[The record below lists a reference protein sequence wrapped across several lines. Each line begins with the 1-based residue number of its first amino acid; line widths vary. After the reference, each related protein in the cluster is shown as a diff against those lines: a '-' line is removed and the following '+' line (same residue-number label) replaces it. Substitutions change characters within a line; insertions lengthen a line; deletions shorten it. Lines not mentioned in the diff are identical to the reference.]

1 MVNFYIYYI
10 IRGKKR
16 VSWLMNN
23 FRNDYSD
30 FGSKEIYQEIEKL
43 FDKKVSGYGTDE
55 ISNEARD
62 LILRE
67 IGRDA
72 DIEFVSGGTATNILA
87 TTFGL
92 RPYEAVLSASTGH
105 ITHHETGSIEA
116 TGHKVVTLKTYDGK
130 LKADEI
136 RNFIDDQPGEIDVK
150 IKVVYISQTTEVG
163 TVYSIDEIK
172 EIYEVCQEKDLYLYI
187 DGARIAHAMA
197 ANSSNLSDYAKYSN
211 IFSIGGTKNGAIF
224 GEALVILD
232 ENLKKDFRYY
242 LKQRGAM
249 MAKSFL
255 IGLSFKVLFQDG
267 LYYENAKRAYDMS
280 RLLVDGL
287 KDLGKDPVFGE
298 SNQVFIKSSP
308 EEIEKLEKENIFEI
322 EDKMESII
330 RLVTNYRTSEE
341 EVRGFLNSINN

>member
-1 MVNFYIYYI
+1 
-10 IRGKKR
+10 
-16 VSWLMNN
+16 MNN

-30 FGSKEIYQEIEKL
+30 FGSKEIYQEINNI
-43 FDKKVSGYGTDE
+43 FDKKISGYGTDE
-55 ISNEARD
+55 ISNEARN
-62 LILRE
+62 LILKE
-67 IGRDA
+67 LGRDA

-92 RPYEAVLSASTGH
+92 RPYEAVLSASSGH

-116 TGHKVVTLKTYDGK
+116 TGHKVVTIETSDGK
-130 LKADEI
+130 LRASDIKDFVENQA
-136 RNFIDDQPGEIDVK
+136 GEIDVK
-150 IKVVYISQTTEVG
+150 IKVIYISQTTEVG
-163 TVYSIDEIK
+163 TVYSIDEIR
-172 EIYEVCQEKDLYLYI
+172 EIYEVCKEKDLYLYI
-187 DGARIAHAMA
+187 DGARIAHSMA
-197 ANSSNLSDYAKYSN
+197 ANGSKLSDYAKYSH

-242 LKQRGAM
+242 LKQRGGM

-267 LYYENAKRAYDMS
+267 LYYENAKRAYEMS

-287 KDLGKDPVFGE
+287 NKIGRKALFGE
-298 SNQVFIKSSP
+298 SNQVFIKSNP
-308 EEIEKLEKENIFEI
+308 EEIEKLQKENIFEI
-322 EDKMESII
+322 ENKKESII

-341 EVRGFLNSINN
+341 EVRGFLKSINN

>member
-1 MVNFYIYYI
+1 
-10 IRGKKR
+10 
-16 VSWLMNN
+16 MNN
-23 FRNDYSD
+23 FRNDYND
-30 FGSKEIYQEIEKL
+30 FGSREIYDEINNIFEEKI
-43 FDKKVSGYGTDE
+43 SGYGLDE
-55 ISNEARD
+55 ISNSARE
-62 LILRE
+62 LILKE
-67 IGRDA
+67 IDRDA

-92 RPYEAVLSASTGH
+92 RSYEAVLSASTGH

-116 TGHKVVTLKTYDGK
+116 TGHKVVTIKTSDGK
-130 LKADEI
+130 LRARDIKDLVENQA
-136 RNFIDDQPGEIDVK
+136 GEVDVK

-163 TVYSIDEIK
+163 TVYSLDEIR
-172 EIYEVCQEKDLYLYI
+172 EIYELCTEKDLYLYI

-197 ANSSNLSDYAKYSN
+197 SNNTKLSDYAKYSH

-267 LYYENAKRAYDMS
+267 LYYKNAKRAYEMS

-287 KDLGKDPVFGE
+287 KEMNRDPLFGE
-298 SNQVFIKSSP
+298 SNQVFIKSNP
-308 EEIEKLEKENIFEI
+308 EEIEKLKKENIFEI
-322 EDKMESII
+322 DNEEESII

-341 EVRGFLNSINN
+341 DVRGFLKSIK

>member
-1 MVNFYIYYI
+1 
-10 IRGKKR
+10 
-16 VSWLMNN
+16 MNN
-23 FRNDYSD
+23 FRNDYND
-30 FGSKEIYQEIEKL
+30 FGSREIYDEINNIFDEKI
-43 FDKKVSGYGTDE
+43 SGYGLDE
-55 ISNEARD
+55 ISNSARK

-67 IGRDA
+67 IDRDA
-72 DIEFVSGGTATNILA
+72 DIEFISGGTATNILA
-87 TTFGL
+87 TTFAL

-116 TGHKVVTLKTYDGK
+116 TGHKVVTIKTSDGK
-130 LKADEI
+130 LRARDIKDLVENQA
-136 RNFIDDQPGEIDVK
+136 GEVDVK

-163 TVYSIDEIK
+163 TVYSLDEIR
-172 EIYEVCQEKDLYLYI
+172 EIYELCTEEGLYLYI

-197 ANSSNLSDYAKYSN
+197 SNNTKLSDYAKYSH

-255 IGLSFKVLFQDG
+255 IGLSFKVLFQNG
-267 LYYENAKRAYDMS
+267 LYYKNAKRAYDMS

-287 KDLGKDPVFGE
+287 KEMNREPLFGE
-298 SNQVFIKSSP
+298 SNQIFIKSNP
-308 EEIEKLEKENIFEI
+308 EEIERLKKENIFEI
-322 EDKMESII
+322 DNEKESII

-341 EVRGFLNSINN
+341 DVRGFLKSIK

>member
-1 MVNFYIYYI
+1 
-10 IRGKKR
+10 
-16 VSWLMNN
+16 MNN

-30 FGSKEIYQEIEKL
+30 FGSKEIYQEINNI
-43 FDKKVSGYGTDE
+43 FDKKISGYGTDE

-62 LILRE
+62 LILKE
-67 IGRDA
+67 LERDA

-92 RPYEAVLSASTGH
+92 RPYEAVLSASSGH

-116 TGHKVVTLKTYDGK
+116 TGHKVVTIGTSDGK
-130 LKADEI
+130 LRASDIKDFVENQA
-136 RNFIDDQPGEIDVK
+136 GEIDVK
-150 IKVVYISQTTEVG
+150 IKVIYISQTTEVG
-163 TVYSIDEIK
+163 TVYSMDEIR

-187 DGARIAHAMA
+187 DGARISHAMA
-197 ANSSNLSDYAKYSN
+197 ANSSKLSDYAKYCH

-242 LKQRGAM
+242 LKQRGGM

-267 LYYENAKRAYDMS
+267 LYYENAKIAYEMS

-287 KDLGKDPVFGE
+287 KEIGRKALFGE
-298 SNQVFIKSSP
+298 SNQVFIKSNP
-308 EEIEKLEKENIFEI
+308 EEIEKLQKENIFEI
-322 EDKMESII
+322 ENKKESII

-341 EVRGFLNSINN
+341 EARGFLKSINN

>member
-1 MVNFYIYYI
+1 
-10 IRGKKR
+10 
-16 VSWLMNN
+16 MNN
-23 FRNDYSD
+23 FRNDYND
-30 FGSKEIYQEIEKL
+30 FGSREIYEEINNIFDEKI
-43 FDKKVSGYGTDE
+43 SGYGLDE
-55 ISNEARD
+55 ISNSARK

-67 IGRDA
+67 IDRDA
-72 DIEFVSGGTATNILA
+72 DIEFISGGTATNILA
-87 TTFGL
+87 TTFAL

-116 TGHKVVTLKTYDGK
+116 TGHKVVTIKTSDGK
-130 LKADEI
+130 LRARDIKDLVENQA
-136 RNFIDDQPGEIDVK
+136 GEVDVK

-163 TVYSIDEIK
+163 TVYSLDEIR
-172 EIYEVCQEKDLYLYI
+172 EIYEVCSEKDLYLYI

-197 ANSSNLSDYAKYSN
+197 SNNTKLSDYAKYSH

-267 LYYENAKRAYDMS
+267 LYYKNAKRAYEMS

-287 KDLGKDPVFGE
+287 KEINRDPLFGE
-298 SNQVFIKSSP
+298 SNQIFIKSNP
-308 EEIEKLEKENIFEI
+308 EEIEKLKKENIFEI
-322 EDKMESII
+322 DNEKESII

-341 EVRGFLNSINN
+341 DVRGFLKSIK

>member
-1 MVNFYIYYI
+1 
-10 IRGKKR
+10 
-16 VSWLMNN
+16 MNN

-30 FGSKEIYQEIEKL
+30 FGSKEIYQEIEKI
-43 FDKKVSGYGTDE
+43 FNKKISGYGTDE
-55 ISNEARD
+55 ICNLARD
-62 LILRE
+62 LILKE
-67 IGRDA
+67 LDSDA

-92 RPYEAVLSASTGH
+92 RPYEAVLSASSGH

-116 TGHKVVTLKTYDGK
+116 TGHKVVTIKTSDGK
-130 LKADEI
+130 LKASEI
-136 RNFIDDQPGEIDVK
+136 KDFVENQAGEIDVK
-150 IKVVYISQTTEVG
+150 IKVIYISQTTEVG
-163 TVYSIDEIK
+163 TVYSIDEIR
-172 EIYEVCQEKDLYLYI
+172 EIYEVCKEKDLYLYI

-197 ANSSNLSDYAKYSN
+197 ANGSKLSDYAKYSH

-232 ENLKKDFRYY
+232 EKLKKDFRYY

-267 LYYENAKRAYDMS
+267 LYYENAKVAYEMS
-280 RLLVDGL
+280 KLLVDGL
-287 KDLGKDPVFGE
+287 NDLGREPVFGE
-298 SNQVFIKSSP
+298 SNQVFIKSNP
-308 EEIEKLEKENIFEI
+308 EEIEKLQKENIFEI
-322 EDKMESII
+322 ENKKESII

>member
-1 MVNFYIYYI
+1 
-10 IRGKKR
+10 
-16 VSWLMNN
+16 MNN
-23 FRNDYSD
+23 FRNDYND
-30 FGSKEIYQEIEKL
+30 FGSREIYEEINNIFDEKI
-43 FDKKVSGYGTDE
+43 SGYGLDE
-55 ISNEARD
+55 ISNSARE

-67 IGRDA
+67 IDRDA
-72 DIEFVSGGTATNILA
+72 DIEFISGGTATNILA
-87 TTFGL
+87 TTFAL

-116 TGHKVVTLKTYDGK
+116 TGHKVVTIKTSDGK
-130 LKADEI
+130 LRARDIKDLVENQA
-136 RNFIDDQPGEIDVK
+136 GEVDVK

-163 TVYSIDEIK
+163 TVYSLDEIR
-172 EIYEVCQEKDLYLYI
+172 EIYELCTEEGLYLYI

-197 ANSSNLSDYAKYSN
+197 SNNTKLSDYAKYSH

-267 LYYENAKRAYDMS
+267 LYYKNAKRAYDMS
-280 RLLVDGL
+280 RLLVDDL
-287 KDLGKDPVFGE
+287 KEMNREPLFGE
-298 SNQVFIKSSP
+298 SNQIFIKSNP
-308 EEIEKLEKENIFEI
+308 EEIERLKKENIFEI
-322 EDKMESII
+322 DNEKESII

-341 EVRGFLNSINN
+341 DVRGFLNSLKN

>member
-1 MVNFYIYYI
+1 
-10 IRGKKR
+10 
-16 VSWLMNN
+16 MNN

-30 FGSKEIYQEIEKL
+30 FGSKEIYQEINNI
-43 FDKKVSGYGTDE
+43 FDKKISGYGTDE

-62 LILRE
+62 LILKE
-67 IGRDA
+67 LERDA

-92 RPYEAVLSASTGH
+92 RPYEAVLSASSGH

-116 TGHKVVTLKTYDGK
+116 TGHKVVTIETSDGK
-130 LKADEI
+130 LRASDIKDFVENQA
-136 RNFIDDQPGEIDVK
+136 GEIDVK
-150 IKVVYISQTTEVG
+150 IKVIYISQTTEVG
-163 TVYSIDEIK
+163 TVYSMDEIR

-187 DGARIAHAMA
+187 DGARISHAMA
-197 ANSSNLSDYAKYSN
+197 ANSSKLSDYAKYCH

-242 LKQRGAM
+242 LKQRGGM

-267 LYYENAKRAYDMS
+267 LYYENAKRAYEMS

-287 KDLGKDPVFGE
+287 KEIGRKSLFGE
-298 SNQVFIKSSP
+298 SNQVFIKSNP
-308 EEIEKLEKENIFEI
+308 EEIEKLQKENIFEI
-322 EDKMESII
+322 ENKKESII

-341 EVRGFLNSINN
+341 EVRGFLKSINN

>member
-1 MVNFYIYYI
+1 M
-10 IRGKKR
+10 
-16 VSWLMNN
+16 
-23 FRNDYSD
+23 
-30 FGSKEIYQEIEKL
+30 
-43 FDKKVSGYGTDE
+43 
-55 ISNEARD
+55 
-62 LILRE
+62 
-67 IGRDA
+67 
-72 DIEFVSGGTATNILA
+72 A

-116 TGHKVVTLKTYDGK
+116 TGHKVVTIKTSDGK
-130 LKADEI
+130 LRARDIKDLVENQA
-136 RNFIDDQPGEIDVK
+136 GEVDVR

-163 TVYSIDEIK
+163 TVYSLDEIR
-172 EIYEVCQEKDLYLYI
+172 EIYEVCTEKDLYLYI

-197 ANSSNLSDYAKYSN
+197 ANNTKLSDYAKYSH

-242 LKQRGAM
+242 LKQRGGM

-255 IGLSFKVLFQDG
+255 IGLSFKVLLEDG
-267 LYYENAKRAYDMS
+267 LYYKNAKRAYDMS

-287 KDLGKDPVFGE
+287 KEMDREPLFGE
-298 SNQVFIKSSP
+298 SNQIFIKSNP
-308 EEIEKLEKENIFEI
+308 EEIEKLKEENIFEI
-322 EDKMESII
+322 DNVKESII

-341 EVRGFLNSINN
+341 DVRGFLNSLKN

>member
-1 MVNFYIYYI
+1 
-10 IRGKKR
+10 
-16 VSWLMNN
+16 MNN

-30 FGSKEIYQEIEKL
+30 FGSKEIYQEIEKI
-43 FDKKVSGYGTDE
+43 FNKKISGYGTDE
-55 ISNEARD
+55 ICNLARD
-62 LILRE
+62 LILKE
-67 IGRDA
+67 IDSDA

-92 RPYEAVLSASTGH
+92 RPYEAVLSASSGH

-116 TGHKVVTLKTYDGK
+116 TGHKVVIIETSDGK
-130 LKADEI
+130 LRASDIKDFVENQA
-136 RNFIDDQPGEIDVK
+136 GEIDVK
-150 IKVVYISQTTEVG
+150 IKVIYISQTTEVG
-163 TVYSIDEIK
+163 TVYSIDEIR
-172 EIYEVCQEKDLYLYI
+172 EIYEVCKEKDLYLYI

-197 ANSSNLSDYAKYSN
+197 ANGSKLSDYAKYSH

-267 LYYENAKRAYDMS
+267 LYYENAKRAYEMS

-287 KDLGKDPVFGE
+287 KDLGREAVFGE
-298 SNQVFIKSSP
+298 SNQVFIKSNP
-308 EEIEKLEKENIFEI
+308 EEIEKLQKENIFEI
-322 EDKMESII
+322 ENEKESII

>member
-1 MVNFYIYYI
+1 
-10 IRGKKR
+10 
-16 VSWLMNN
+16 MNN
-23 FRNDYSD
+23 FRNDYND
-30 FGSKEIYQEIEKL
+30 FGSREIYEEINRIFDEKI
-43 FDKKVSGYGTDE
+43 SGYGTDD
-55 ISNEARD
+55 ISNSARE
-62 LILRE
+62 LILKE

-116 TGHKVVTLKTYDGK
+116 TGHKVVTIKTSDGK
-130 LKADEI
+130 LRARDIKDLVENQA
-136 RNFIDDQPGEIDVK
+136 GEVDVK

-163 TVYSIDEIK
+163 TVYSLDEIR
-172 EIYEVCQEKDLYLYI
+172 EIYEVCVEEDLYLYI

-197 ANSSNLSDYAKYSN
+197 TNNTKLSDYAKYSH

-242 LKQRGAM
+242 LKQRGGM

-255 IGLSFKVLFQDG
+255 IGLSFKVLFEDG
-267 LYYENAKRAYDMS
+267 LYYENAKRAYEMS

-287 KDLGKDPVFGE
+287 KEMDREPLFGE
-298 SNQVFIKSSP
+298 SNQIFIKSNP
-308 EEIEKLEKENIFEI
+308 EEIEKLKEENIFEI
-322 EDKMESII
+322 DNVKESII

-341 EVRGFLNSINN
+341 DVRGFLNSLKN

>member
-1 MVNFYIYYI
+1 
-10 IRGKKR
+10 
-16 VSWLMNN
+16 MNN
-23 FRNDYSD
+23 FRNDYND
-30 FGSKEIYQEIEKL
+30 FGSREIYEEINNIFEEKI
-43 FDKKVSGYGTDE
+43 SGYGLDE
-55 ISNEARD
+55 ISNSARK
-62 LILRE
+62 LILKE
-67 IGRDA
+67 IDRDA

-87 TTFGL
+87 TTFAL

-116 TGHKVVTLKTYDGK
+116 TGHKVVTIKTSDGK
-130 LKADEI
+130 LRARDIKDLVENQA
-136 RNFIDDQPGEIDVK
+136 GEVDVK

-163 TVYSIDEIK
+163 TVYSLDEIR
-172 EIYEVCQEKDLYLYI
+172 EIYETCTEEGLYLYI

-197 ANSSNLSDYAKYSN
+197 SNNTKLSDYAKYSH

-267 LYYENAKRAYDMS
+267 LYYKNAKRAYDMS

-287 KDLGKDPVFGE
+287 KEMNRDPLFGE
-298 SNQVFIKSSP
+298 SNQIFIKSNP
-308 EEIEKLEKENIFEI
+308 EEIEKLKKENIFEI
-322 EDKMESII
+322 DNEKESII

-341 EVRGFLNSINN
+341 DVRSFLKSIK

>member
-1 MVNFYIYYI
+1 
-10 IRGKKR
+10 
-16 VSWLMNN
+16 MNN

-30 FGSKEIYQEIEKL
+30 FGSKEIYQEIDRI

-55 ISNEARD
+55 ISNQARD

-116 TGHKVVTLKTYDGK
+116 TGHKVVTIETHDGK

-136 RNFIDDQPGEIDVK
+136 RKFIDDQPGEIDVK

-197 ANSSNLSDYAKYSN
+197 ANSSNLSDYAKYSH

-224 GEALVILD
+224 GEAWW
-232 ENLKKDFRYY
+232 F
-242 LKQRGAM
+242 
-249 MAKSFL
+249 
-255 IGLSFKVLFQDG
+255 
-267 LYYENAKRAYDMS
+267 
-280 RLLVDGL
+280 
-287 KDLGKDPVFGE
+287 
-298 SNQVFIKSSP
+298 
-308 EEIEKLEKENIFEI
+308 
-322 EDKMESII
+322 
-330 RLVTNYRTSEE
+330 
-341 EVRGFLNSINN
+341 

>member
-1 MVNFYIYYI
+1 
-10 IRGKKR
+10 
-16 VSWLMNN
+16 MNN
-23 FRNDYSD
+23 FRNDYND
-30 FGSKEIYQEIEKL
+30 FGSREIYEEINRIFDEKI
-43 FDKKVSGYGTDE
+43 SGYGTDE
-55 ISNEARD
+55 ISNSARD
-62 LILRE
+62 LILKE

-116 TGHKVVTLKTYDGK
+116 TGHKVVTIKTSDGK
-130 LKADEI
+130 LRARDIKDLVENQA
-136 RNFIDDQPGEIDVK
+136 GEVDVK

-163 TVYSIDEIK
+163 TVYSLDEIR
-172 EIYEVCQEKDLYLYI
+172 EIYEVCTEKDLYLYI

-197 ANSSNLSDYAKYSN
+197 TNNTKLSDYAKYSH

-242 LKQRGAM
+242 LKQRGGM

-255 IGLSFKVLFQDG
+255 IGLSFKVLLEDG
-267 LYYENAKRAYDMS
+267 LYYKNAKRAYEMS

-287 KDLGKDPVFGE
+287 KEMNREPLFGE
-298 SNQVFIKSSP
+298 SNQIFIKSNP
-308 EEIEKLEKENIFEI
+308 EEIEKLKEENIFEI
-322 EDKMESII
+322 DNVKESII

-341 EVRGFLNSINN
+341 DVRGFLNSLKN

>member
-1 MVNFYIYYI
+1 
-10 IRGKKR
+10 
-16 VSWLMNN
+16 MNN
-23 FRNDYSD
+23 FRNDYND
-30 FGSKEIYQEIEKL
+30 FGSREIYEEINNIFEEKI
-43 FDKKVSGYGTDE
+43 SGYGLDE
-55 ISNEARD
+55 ISNSARE

-67 IGRDA
+67 IDRDA
-72 DIEFVSGGTATNILA
+72 DIEFISGGTATNILA
-87 TTFGL
+87 TTFAL

-116 TGHKVVTLKTYDGK
+116 TGHKVVTIKTSDGK
-130 LKADEI
+130 LRARDIKDLVENQA
-136 RNFIDDQPGEIDVK
+136 GEVDVK

-163 TVYSIDEIK
+163 TVYSLDEIR
-172 EIYEVCQEKDLYLYI
+172 EIYELCTEKDLYLYI

-197 ANSSNLSDYAKYSN
+197 SNNTKLSDYAKYSH

-267 LYYENAKRAYDMS
+267 LYYKNAKRAYDMS

-287 KDLGKDPVFGE
+287 KEMNREPLFGE
-298 SNQVFIKSSP
+298 SNQIFIKSNP
-308 EEIEKLEKENIFEI
+308 EEIERLKKENIFEI
-322 EDKMESII
+322 DNEKESII

-341 EVRGFLNSINN
+341 DVRGFLKSIK

>member
-1 MVNFYIYYI
+1 
-10 IRGKKR
+10 
-16 VSWLMNN
+16 MNN
-23 FRNDYSD
+23 FRNDYND
-30 FGSKEIYQEIEKL
+30 FGSREIYEEINNIFEEKI
-43 FDKKVSGYGTDE
+43 SGYGLDE
-55 ISNEARD
+55 ISNSARE

-67 IGRDA
+67 IDRDA
-72 DIEFVSGGTATNILA
+72 DIEFISGGTATNILA
-87 TTFGL
+87 TTFAL

-116 TGHKVVTLKTYDGK
+116 TGHKVVTIKTSDGK
-130 LKADEI
+130 LRARDIKDLVENQA
-136 RNFIDDQPGEIDVK
+136 GEVDVK

-163 TVYSIDEIK
+163 TVYSLDEIR
-172 EIYEVCQEKDLYLYI
+172 EIYETCTEEGLYLYI

-197 ANSSNLSDYAKYSN
+197 SNNTKLSDYAKYSH

-255 IGLSFKVLFQDG
+255 IGLSFKVLFQNG
-267 LYYENAKRAYDMS
+267 LYYKNAKRAYDMS

-287 KDLGKDPVFGE
+287 KEMNREPLFGE
-298 SNQVFIKSSP
+298 SNQIFIKSNP
-308 EEIEKLEKENIFEI
+308 EEIERLKKENIFEI
-322 EDKMESII
+322 DNEKESII

-341 EVRGFLNSINN
+341 DVRGFLKSIK

>member
-1 MVNFYIYYI
+1 
-10 IRGKKR
+10 
-16 VSWLMNN
+16 MNN
-23 FRNDYSD
+23 FRNDYND
-30 FGSKEIYQEIEKL
+30 FGSREIYEEINRIFDEKI
-43 FDKKVSGYGTDE
+43 SGYGTDE
-55 ISNEARD
+55 ISNSARD
-62 LILRE
+62 LILKE

-116 TGHKVVTLKTYDGK
+116 TGHKVVTIKTSDGK
-130 LKADEI
+130 LRARDIKDLVENQA
-136 RNFIDDQPGEIDVK
+136 GEVDVK

-163 TVYSIDEIK
+163 TVYSLDEIR
-172 EIYEVCQEKDLYLYI
+172 EIYEVCVDKDLYLYI

-197 ANSSNLSDYAKYSN
+197 ANNTKLSDYVKYSH

-242 LKQRGAM
+242 LKQRGGM

-255 IGLSFKVLFQDG
+255 IGLSFKVLLEDG
-267 LYYENAKRAYDMS
+267 LYYKNAKRAYEMS

-287 KDLGKDPVFGE
+287 KEMDREPLFGE
-298 SNQVFIKSSP
+298 SNQIFIKSNP
-308 EEIEKLEKENIFEI
+308 EEIEKLKEENIFEI
-322 EDKMESII
+322 DNVKESII

-341 EVRGFLNSINN
+341 DVRGFLNSLKN

>member
-1 MVNFYIYYI
+1 
-10 IRGKKR
+10 
-16 VSWLMNN
+16 MNY

-30 FGSKEIYQEIEKL
+30 FGSREIYDEINKI
-43 FDKKVSGYGTDE
+43 FDKKISGYGTDE

-67 IGRDA
+67 IKRDA

-92 RPYEAVLSASTGH
+92 RPYEAVLSASSGH

-116 TGHKVVTLKTYDGK
+116 TGHKVVTIETSDGK
-130 LKADEI
+130 LRASDIKDFVENQA
-136 RNFIDDQPGEIDVK
+136 GEIDVK
-150 IKVVYISQTTEVG
+150 IKVIYISQTTEVG
-163 TVYSIDEIK
+163 TVYSIDEIR
-172 EIYEVCQEKDLYLYI
+172 EIYELCREKDLYLYI
-187 DGARIAHAMA
+187 DGARISHAMA
-197 ANSSNLSDYAKYSN
+197 ANSSKLSDYAKYCH

-242 LKQRGAM
+242 LKQRGGM

-267 LYYENAKRAYDMS
+267 LYYENAKRAYEMS
-280 RLLVDGL
+280 RHLVDGL
-287 KDLGKDPVFGE
+287 KKIGRKALFGE
-298 SNQVFIKSSP
+298 SNQVFIKSNP
-308 EEIEKLEKENIFEI
+308 EEIEKLQKENIFEI
-322 EDKMESII
+322 ENKKESII

-341 EVRGFLNSINN
+341 EVRGFLKSINN

>member
-1 MVNFYIYYI
+1 
-10 IRGKKR
+10 
-16 VSWLMNN
+16 MNN
-23 FRNDYSD
+23 FRNDYND
-30 FGSKEIYQEIEKL
+30 FGSREIYEEINRIFDEKI
-43 FDKKVSGYGTDE
+43 SGYGTDE
-55 ISNEARD
+55 ISNSARD
-62 LILRE
+62 LILKE

-87 TTFGL
+87 STFGL

-116 TGHKVVTLKTYDGK
+116 TGHKVVTIKTSDGK
-130 LKADEI
+130 LRARDIKDLVENQA
-136 RNFIDDQPGEIDVK
+136 GEVDVK

-163 TVYSIDEIK
+163 TVYSLDEIR
-172 EIYEVCQEKDLYLYI
+172 EIYEVCTEKDLYLYI

-197 ANSSNLSDYAKYSN
+197 ANNTKLSDYAKYSH
-211 IFSIGGTKNGAIF
+211 IFSLGGTKNGAIF

-242 LKQRGAM
+242 LKQRGGM

-255 IGLSFKVLFQDG
+255 IGLSFKVLLEDG
-267 LYYENAKRAYDMS
+267 LYYKNAKRAYEMS

-287 KDLGKDPVFGE
+287 KEMDREPLFGE
-298 SNQVFIKSSP
+298 SNQIFIKSNP
-308 EEIEKLEKENIFEI
+308 EEIEKLKEENIFEI
-322 EDKMESII
+322 DNVKESII

-341 EVRGFLNSINN
+341 DVRGFLNSLKN

>member
-1 MVNFYIYYI
+1 
-10 IRGKKR
+10 
-16 VSWLMNN
+16 MNN
-23 FRNDYSD
+23 FRNDYND
-30 FGSKEIYQEIEKL
+30 FGSREIYEEINRIFDEKI
-43 FDKKVSGYGTDE
+43 SGYGTDE
-55 ISNEARD
+55 ISNSARD
-62 LILRE
+62 LILKE

-116 TGHKVVTLKTYDGK
+116 TGHKVVTIKTSDGK
-130 LKADEI
+130 LRARDIKDLVENQA
-136 RNFIDDQPGEIDVK
+136 GEVDVK

-163 TVYSIDEIK
+163 TVYSLDEIR
-172 EIYEVCQEKDLYLYI
+172 EIYEVCTEKDLYLYI
-187 DGARIAHAMA
+187 DGARIAHGMA
-197 ANSSNLSDYAKYSN
+197 ANNTKLSDYAKYSH

-242 LKQRGAM
+242 LKQRGGM

-255 IGLSFKVLFQDG
+255 IGLSFKVLFRDG
-267 LYYENAKRAYDMS
+267 LYYKNAKRAYDMS

-287 KDLGKDPVFGE
+287 KEMDREPLFGE
-298 SNQVFIKSSP
+298 SNQIFIKSNP
-308 EEIEKLEKENIFEI
+308 EEIEKLKEENIFEI
-322 EDKMESII
+322 DNVKESII

-341 EVRGFLNSINN
+341 DVRGFLNSLKN

>member
-1 MVNFYIYYI
+1 
-10 IRGKKR
+10 
-16 VSWLMNN
+16 MNN

-30 FGSKEIYQEIEKL
+30 FGSKEIYQEIEKI
-43 FDKKVSGYGTDE
+43 FNKKISGYGTDE
-55 ISNEARD
+55 ICNLARD
-62 LILRE
+62 LILKE
-67 IGRDA
+67 LDSDA

-92 RPYEAVLSASTGH
+92 RPYEAVLSASSGH

-116 TGHKVVTLKTYDGK
+116 TGHKVVTIKTSDGK
-130 LKADEI
+130 LRASDIKDFVENQA
-136 RNFIDDQPGEIDVK
+136 GEIDVK
-150 IKVVYISQTTEVG
+150 IKVIYISQTTEVG
-163 TVYSIDEIK
+163 TVYSIDEIR
-172 EIYEVCQEKDLYLYI
+172 EIYEVCKEKDLYLYI

-197 ANSSNLSDYAKYSN
+197 ANGSKLSDYAKYSH

-267 LYYENAKRAYDMS
+267 LYYENAKRAYEMS
-280 RLLVDGL
+280 KLLVDGL
-287 KDLGKDPVFGE
+287 KDLGRKPVFGE
-298 SNQVFIKSSP
+298 SNQVFIKSNP
-308 EEIEKLEKENIFEI
+308 EEIEKLQKENIFEI
-322 EDKMESII
+322 ENEKESII

-341 EVRGFLNSINN
+341 EVRGFLDSINN